1 MLYLYSNVQL
11 SIFIDHCLTFNIQ
24 CFNQHKLYSLAHHA
38 NMQLPAVM
46 QRWQEYISKHLR
58 ATQAVSQYGFYFFS
72 RVWCIYCSCIS
83 VPPSKYKIY
92 LCFAHMPHS
101 NHLSRIS
108 ATLIRTTMTMT
119 LVLLVCLTMSA
130 MKKWAM

>member
-11 SIFIDHCLTFNIQ
+11 SIFINHCLTLDIQ
-24 CFNQHKLYSLAHHA
+24 RFNQHKLYSLAHHA
-38 NMQLPAVM
+38 NMQLPGAM
-46 QRWQEYISKHLR
+46 QRRQEYISERLW
-58 ATQAVSQYGFYFFS
+58 ATQAVLQYGFYFFS

-83 VPPSKYKIY
+83 VPPGEYKIY
-92 LCFAHMPHS
+92 LRFAHMPHS

-108 ATLIRTTMTMT
+108 PTLIRTTMTMT